1 LRKAKPPRYD
11 SYRCLT
17 FSSLIPHYPFF
28 FPFYDFN
35 DPDGNKEGST
45 IIVWSTPTTK
55 SFKEEQI
62 RVLVATDVVA
72 RGIDIINLPHVIN
85 FELPLKDED
94 YIHRIGRTGRAK
106 QNGEALSLVC
116 AKEAEQLKEL
126 EKLIGK
132 TLPTITTEGFS
143 YNPTL
148 KPSKKI
154 KKENREAKEL
164 AEKMMNRDKK
174 QEKKRKTT
182 KRDHYKSPKNKRH
195 F

>member
-1 LRKAKPPRYD
+1 MNIIMKNSD
-11 SYRCLT
+11 Q
-17 FSSLIPHYPFF
+17 
-28 FPFYDFN
+28 N
-35 DPDGNKEGST
+35 DT
-45 IIVWSTPTTK
+45 IVFADESK
-55 SFKEEQI
+55 SE
-62 RVLVATDVVA
+62 T
-72 RGIDIINLPHVIN
+72 
-85 FELPLKDED
+85 PLKK
-94 YIHRIGRTGRAK
+94 K
-106 QNGEALSLVC
+106 QNGKFKLLIVDDEKQVHTMTKLVLSDYSYMGRTLEFYSAFS

-126 EKLIGK
+126 ERLVGK